1 MFRGGGKNPTASV
14 ASYPVLT
21 FFLKKILCML
31 DSEFKH
37 CLNLNKLLNGYVVV
51 IPKFHALNV

>member
-21 FFLKKILCML
+21 FFLKKVLCML
-31 DSEFKH
+31 DAEVKH